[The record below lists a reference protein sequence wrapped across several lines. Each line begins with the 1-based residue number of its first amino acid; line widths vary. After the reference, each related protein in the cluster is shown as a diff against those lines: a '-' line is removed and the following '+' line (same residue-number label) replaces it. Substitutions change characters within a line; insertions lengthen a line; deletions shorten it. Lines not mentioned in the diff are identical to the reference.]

1 MNKFRV
7 WNLKD
12 EVFENNIL
20 LSSENELYKIKNNK
34 LIKVKREN
42 YVVQY
47 SIDIKDENGIEIY
60 EGDIVEKSS
69 MGKEFGYI
77 AFWKFNMSFAF
88 KSSLEYSGYSNLKGK
103 LKIVGHIFKN
113 SDILVNQD
121 NEINKNYKGFIPQT
135 TCLSQQYLNKKLKMF
150 L

>member
-60 EGDIVEKSS
+60 EGDIDV
-69 MGKEFGYI
+69 
-77 AFWKFNMSFAF
+77 
-88 KSSLEYSGYSNLKGK
+88 
-103 LKIVGHIFKN
+103 
-113 SDILVNQD
+113 
-121 NEINKNYKGFIPQT
+121 YKR
-135 TCLSQQYLNKKLKMF
+135 QQYHLLLKD
-150 L
+150 LYKYALIRGL